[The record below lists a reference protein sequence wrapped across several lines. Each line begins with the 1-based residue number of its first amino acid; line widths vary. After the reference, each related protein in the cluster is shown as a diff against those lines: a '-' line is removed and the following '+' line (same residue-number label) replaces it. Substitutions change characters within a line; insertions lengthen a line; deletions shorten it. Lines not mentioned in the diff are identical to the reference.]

1 MSIPDP
7 SVLLTLLEKDVTLP
21 EGLEALSARYL
32 TAKPFPHLVLDGIFP
47 ARVLDDMVADMSEIE
62 GEKWLHLDTEGLE
75 QKIALRS
82 AIDLRTT
89 GFQLTAL
96 LHSAA
101 FLYLL
106 TALTGIRELLPDPYL
121 QGGGYHL
128 MPPGSFFH
136 VHVDRNV
143 AYDTGLRR
151 RLAMIV
157 FLNKAWKPEYGGHLE
172 LWSADGLRRE
182 VTIEPIFNRT
192 VIFEVARPNYHGVP
206 GPIACPVGR
215 SRNSFLVYY
224 HTVGTDGSEDIA
236 PHSSIFAPRR
246 EGRVGIT
253 VRRIARECLPPI
265 VFRPLRKLWGP

>member
-1 MSIPDP
+1 MRLPDP
-7 SVLLTLLEKDVTLP
+7 SALLALLEKDIRLP
-21 EGLEALSARYL
+21 EGLEVLSARYQ

-47 ARVLDDMVADMSEIE
+47 ATVLDDIVEDMSEIH
-62 GEKWLHLDTEGLE
+62 GESWLNLDTEGFE
-75 QKIALRS
+75 RKIALRS
-82 AIDLRTT
+82 AIDLTTT
-89 GFQLTAL
+89 GLQLTAL

-121 QGGGYHL
+121 QGGGYHR

-151 RLAMIV
+151 RLAMII

-172 LWSADGLRRE
+172 LWSADGLHRE
-182 VTIEPIFNRT
+182 VSIEPIFNRT
-192 VIFEVARPNYHGVP
+192 VIFEVASANYHGVP
-206 GPIACPVGR
+206 APIASPAGS

-224 HTVGTDGSEDIA
+224 HTVGTDGGEDIA
-236 PHSSIFAPRR
+236 PHSSIFAPKH
-246 EGRVGIT
+246 EGRLGIT
-253 VRRIARECLPPI
+253 VRRIARDCLPPI